1 MQRRLSPPSSKSS
14 KQHGGEL
21 HRGRQCFP
29 EPIPDD
35 DVLRTFWLFRV
46 FIKTLTT
53 GGFVAPRVYVP
64 RDVWYGQLANV
75 RLDHQQLKCGTCFA
89 ILEHLQKL
97 QQHTDFKDSGA
108 IHKDLLQFCET
119 LNALQTLLSEKM
131 ACVPKPRSPLDV
143 CCSCVFSPLHTDVMM
158 DDHGCGNCKQE
169 RTMKQVK
176 KVVDG
181 SPEDVKR
188 YAQALTNLM
197 KETLFLE
204 RWMSHYANS
213 MGAGQVGGLLAS
225 VMAFY
230 QNVFC
235 PLVLAD
241 LRTLLAKY
249 MHRFEAQLLSTL

>member
-1 MQRRLSPPSSKSS
+1 MTHACLLSSHAKTFVPT
-14 KQHGGEL
+14 KQQFKQTTRGEL

-143 CCSCVFSPLHTDVMM
+143 CCSCVFSPLHTGVMM
-158 DDHGCGNCKQE
+158 
-169 RTMKQVK
+169 
-176 KVVDG
+176 VVAT
-181 SPEDVKR
+181 SNR
-188 YAQALTNLM
+188 SA
-197 KETLFLE
+197 
-204 RWMSHYANS
+204 R
-213 MGAGQVGGLLAS
+213 
-225 VMAFY
+225 
-230 QNVFC
+230 
-235 PLVLAD
+235 
-241 LRTLLAKY
+241 
-249 MHRFEAQLLSTL
+249 